1 MRKSAW
7 FSMFLTGAVFGL
19 ALTTA
24 TPSARAADPV
34 CEPEKVAEKYPSL
47 AGKKLRIGADPQ
59 TQPFVFRDPNDFN
72 NLIGFDAELAREV
85 FQCAGVDFE
94 FFLGGWS
101 GLVPAVM
108 AGQIDAMWDAL
119 YYLPER
125 AEKLDFVSYMQAG
138 IGALVRPGNPHS
150 VKSMT
155 DLCGHNVSVLLG
167 TVEEAT
173 VKKQDETCK
182 AEGKPAMNIMVGPD
196 TAAVSRLLQSE
207 RVEVFV
213 IDLGLAGGLSREKPE
228 DFEFAFRHLTG
239 ITQAVGI
246 PKGRDDLVR
255 AIHDGLRVAQ
265 AKGIQQTLHE
275 KYGMDPA
282 LQVDPK
288 ILTE

>member
-1 MRKSAW
+1 MRNA
-7 FSMFLTGAVFGL
+7 
-19 ALTTA
+19 ALVTSLLGGVMISIA
-24 TPSARAADPV
+24 LMIPAPPVRADEPT
-34 CEPEKVAEKYPSL
+34 CEPERVAEKYPSL
-47 AGKKLRIGADPQ
+47 AGKKLHIGADPQ

-72 NLIGFDAELAREV
+72 HLIGFDVELAREV
-85 FQCAGVDFE
+85 FDCAGVEFE

-101 GLVPAVM
+101 GLLPAAM

-138 IGALVRPGNPHS
+138 IGALVRPGNPHNVHS
-150 VKSMT
+150 IA

-182 AEGKPAMNIMVGPD
+182 AEGKAAINIMIGPD
-196 TAAVSRLLQSE
+196 TASVSRLLQTE

-213 IDLGLAGGLSREKPE
+213 IDLGLAGGLSRERPE

-239 ITQAVGI
+239 ITQAVGV
-246 PKGRDDLVR
+246 PKGREDLVR
-255 AIHDGLRVAQ
+255 AIYDGLRIAQ
-265 AKGIQQTLHE
+265 AKGTQRALHE

-282 LQVDPK
+282 LQLEPK
-288 ILTE
+288 VLTE